1 MLNFLADRIVIGYQ
15 DGVPLS
21 ASLPL
26 DRLALGFG
34 TVNLVASDRIESN
47 HEGTFAVYQSQA
59 VFGEPGVGGN
69 LNLTTP
75 LLTGAAGSVM
85 EYTAGGAIALS
96 APAGA
101 APLQGRADAALGAEV
116 HLTAATIN
124 ANTLIALPSGKLG
137 MMATQ
142 GNITLADGARI
153 DMAGKIG
160 RAHV

>member
-1 MLNFLADRIVIGYQ
+1 
-15 DGVPLS
+15 
-21 ASLPL
+21 
-26 DRLALGFG
+26 
-34 TVNLVASDRIESN
+34 
-47 HEGTFAVYQSQA
+47 
-59 VFGEPGVGGN
+59 
-69 LNLTTP
+69 
-75 LLTGAAGSVM
+75 M

-153 DMAGKIG
+153 DMAGKSTDFFDETRYSWGGDVELESAHGNVTQSAGSQKIG